1 MQNDLP
7 EKKHALTS
15 LFLLPFTL
23 IYGFITGVRNLLF
36 DLNILKE
43 KEFSLPIISVGNI
56 TVGGTGKTPHIEY
69 LISILKDK
77 FNVAVL
83 SRGYKRNT
91 KNFLLVSNQSTYKEA
106 GDEPKQIQKKYPDIK
121 VAVDR
126 KRVNGV
132 KNLINTF
139 KNLDVILLDD
149 AFQHRYIKPGL
160 SILLVDYSRPLK
172 NDLILPAGRLRE
184 RSIGRKRAHVIIVT
198 KCPSDITPVE
208 KERLKKEL
216 ILSPSQGIFYTTINY
231 ADLSPVFNKN
241 EQTLSCD
248 YCKKEKYNLLLVTG
262 IANPQPLRN
271 FLQYYFNNISEIR
284 FPDHHAFNEKDI
296 IKITSDF
303 EKLAGKNKII
313 LTTEK
318 DAIRMQNFSN
328 IAGSFAKV
336 IYFIPIRVEFPGNQK
351 DEFNR
356 LIQYYVRENKRDNI
370 LLT

>member
-1 MQNDLP
+1 MHNDLP
-7 EKKHALTS
+7 EKKQTLTR

-36 DLNILKE
+36 DLKILKE

-69 LISILKDK
+69 LIRILKDK

-91 KNFLLVSNQSTYKEA
+91 KKFLLVSNRSTYNEV
-106 GDEPKQIQKKYPDIK
+106 GDEPMQIQKKYPGIK

-132 KNLINTF
+132 KNLINSF

-149 AFQHRYIKPGL
+149 AFQHRYVKPGL
-160 SILLVDYSRPLK
+160 SILLVDYSHPLK
-172 NDLILPAGRLRE
+172 NDFILPAGRLRE
-184 RSIGRKRAHVIIVT
+184 RSVERKRAHIIIVT

-216 ILSPSQGIFYTTINY
+216 ILFPSQHVFFTTINY
-231 ADLSPVFNKN
+231 EDLSPVFNKN
-241 EQTLSCD
+241 EQIISCD
-248 YCKKEKYNLLLVTG
+248 HCKNEKYNLLLVTG
-262 IANPQPLRN
+262 IANPQPLKN
-271 FLQYYFNNISEIR
+271 HLQSYFDIISEIH

-296 IKITSDF
+296 IKIKDDF
-303 EKLAGKNKII
+303 EKLPGKNKII

-318 DAIRMQNFSN
+318 DAIRLQNFSN
-328 IAGSFAKV
+328 IAGSLAKV

-351 DEFNR
+351 IEFNR
-356 LIQYYVRENKRDNI
+356 LIQYYVRENKRDNN